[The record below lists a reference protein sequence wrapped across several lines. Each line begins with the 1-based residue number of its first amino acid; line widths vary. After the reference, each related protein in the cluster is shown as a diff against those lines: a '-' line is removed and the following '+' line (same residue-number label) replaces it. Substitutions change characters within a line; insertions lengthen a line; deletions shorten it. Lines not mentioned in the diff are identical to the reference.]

1 VTRPEPAS
9 DTDNIHAQVTA
20 RFAAL
25 AADPTSEKRFE
36 IGRASALKLGYAAS
50 LLDSLPAAAVNSF
63 AGVGNPLAL
72 APIQPGMTVLDLG
85 CGSGV
90 DAMIAAQLVGPGGRV
105 IGIDM
110 TAEMVARARRACA
123 ARGLSNV
130 QIVQAMA
137 ERLDVPDASIDA
149 VLSNGVVNLCPHKEQ
164 VLAELH
170 RILKPGGRLQLAD
183 MSLVEGVNSELLA
196 RVGQWSD

>member
-25 AADPTSEKRFE
+25 ATDPTSEQRFE
-36 IGRASALKLGYAAS
+36 IGRASALKLGYDPVV
-50 LLDSLPAAAVNSF
+50 LDSLPAAAVDSF

-90 DAMIAAQLVGPGGRV
+90 DTLIAARLVGPTGRV
-105 IGIDM
+105 IAIDM

-123 ARGLSNV
+123 EDAITNV
-130 QIVQAMA
+130 QVTQGIA
-137 ERLDVPDASIDA
+137 EHLDLPDASIDA
-149 VLSNGVVNLCPHKEQ
+149 AISNGVINLCPHKEQ
-164 VLAELH
+164 VLAELY
-170 RILKPGGRLQLAD
+170 RVLKPGGRLQLAD
-183 MSLVEGVNSELLA
+183 MSLVEGANPELLA